1 MEQLVEVDGQQ
12 ITKEQ
17 FEEMLKDFNIRL
29 KETSPGSG
37 KFKILT
43 KFKEQ

>member
-17 FEEMLKDFNIRL
+17 LEEMLKDSNIRL
-29 KETSPGSG
+29 KEIEPGKYKKLEKLLG
-37 KFKILT
+37 
-43 KFKEQ
+43 